1 MRLHERTLQTV
12 RIAPRLHATGTLGGT
27 SEAFSTVLTDARAS
41 VLPEDGGLQQK
52 ERGLVNRAAL
62 RLLVPV
68 DTTVSVGDGVYVGEA
83 LYVVRDVQRWTAHLE
98 LRCEARA

>member
-12 RIAPRLHATGTLGGT
+12 RIAPRLHTTGALGGT
-27 SEAFSTVLTDARAS
+27 SEAFSDVLTDVRAS
-41 VLPEDGGLQQK
+41 VLAEDGGLRQK
-52 ERGLVNRAAL
+52 ERGLIDRAAL
-62 RLLVPV
+62 RLLAPV
-68 DTTVSVGDGVYVGEA
+68 DTAVSVGDGVYVGEA